1 MAGKGKGGNTVA
13 AVWEIAAPVAEQLGL
28 SIWDIRFQKE
38 GVSWYLRIYIDKE
51 GGVGITDCENFSR
64 AVDGPLDEADPIER
78 SYYLEVSSPGVE
90 RQLTRDEHFK
100 KYIGS
105 PVMVRLIRPRDGER
119 DFKGTLESY
128 DNGMITVTRED
139 GSGICFEKKEV
150 SSVKLDDFYAS
161 DDE

>member
-1 MAGKGKGGNTVA
+1 MAAKGKGGNTVA
-13 AVWEIAAPVAEQLGL
+13 AVWEIAAPIAEQLGL

-64 AVDGPLDEADPIER
+64 AVDGPLDDADPIEQ
-78 SYYLEVSSPGVE
+78 SYYLEVSSPGIE

-105 PVMVRLIRPRDGER
+105 PGER
-119 DFKGTLESY
+119 EFKGTLESY
-128 DNGMITVTRED
+128 DNGMITVKAPD

-150 SSVKLDDFYAS
+150 SSVKLS

>member
-64 AVDGPLDEADPIER
+64 AVDGPLDEADPIEQ

-119 DFKGTLESY
+119 D
-128 DNGMITVTRED
+128 GMITVTRED

-161 DDE
+161 DVSDDE

>member
-1 MAGKGKGGNTVA
+1 
-13 AVWEIAAPVAEQLGL
+13 
-28 SIWDIRFQKE
+28 
-38 GVSWYLRIYIDKE
+38 
-51 GGVGITDCENFSR
+51 
-64 AVDGPLDEADPIER
+64 
-78 SYYLEVSSPGVE
+78 
-90 RQLTRDEHFK
+90 
-100 KYIGS
+100 
-105 PVMVRLIRPRDGER
+105 MVHVQPQPRDGER